1 MRLLALGCL
10 LLLLGCGT
18 LPPSQRPDNR
28 DRCAWRVCIRTE
40 DGPGGRD
47 YQITNEEPVPVTVLL
62 TFRTVD
68 NIRRPPDGRIEVVI
82 PARGGDTIR
91 VERMGFGPIAADM
104 SIAIDLG
111 SSSTVPED
119 HLYASPFGGPS
130 ARPLIQGFGGDETHL
145 GAMRWALD
153 IAMPSDTPVF
163 AARDGIVLYVQ
174 DGFTEG
180 GTDPRLLERSNLVV
194 VAHRDGTM
202 ASYGHLSRGLEVAV
216 GDSVSVG
223 QQLGWSGATGF
234 AGQPHLHFH
243 VGLRMLGEPGRT
255 IPIRLDD
262 GSGRP
267 LELSEGVLIE
277 PARTGPERSYF

>member
-10 LLLLGCGT
+10 VLLGCGT
-18 LPPSQRPDNR
+18 LPPSQRADNR
-28 DRCAWRVCIRTE
+28 DRCAWRVCVTTE

-82 PARGGDTIR
+82 PAGGGDTIR
-91 VERMGFGPIAADM
+91 VERMGIGRITADI
-104 SIAIDLG
+104 SVAIDLG
-111 SSSTVPED
+111 SSSTQPED
-119 HLYASPFGGPS
+119 YLYASPFGGPS
-130 ARPLIQGFGGDETHL
+130 ARPLIQGFGGEETHL
-145 GAMRWALD
+145 GGMRYALD

-163 AARDGIVLYVQ
+163 AARDGVVLYLQ

-180 GTDPRLLERSNLVV
+180 GTDPRFLERSNMVV

-202 ASYGHLSRGLEVAV
+202 ASYGHLSRGVEVEV
-216 GDSVSVG
+216 GDSVGVG

-234 AGQPHLHFH
+234 AGRPHLHFH
-243 VGLRMLGEPGRT
+243 VGVRMLGEPGRT

-267 LELSEGVLIE
+267 LELSDGVLIE